1 MVFHSKSLDFSCS
14 EESFIP
20 GSASVGQES
29 PCLSRSIR
37 SAVGEFTLAHGAIL
51 LDVPD
56 GEHPLSAT
64 HHGHPICKIH
74 RFYPPNTS
82 GSCSRARRVFQ
93 HLPVLL
99 QRLRA
104 TSLLPLL
111 LFPESVLHLAAK
123 EILFKRKS
131 DRATSLIRTQCPP
144 THSLP
149 VSFPLECL
157 LFRLAMHVKLGWR
170 EGCRRHLEGLSI
182 PHSGVPQ
189 TLAVSF
195 GCSSLLSP
203 IPYAY
208 HCLISL
214 SRGQF
219 QGVLLPTPQD
229 LLSLVSKLKWKQ
241 SPLLPHPI
249 VLASPS

>member
-51 LDVPD
+51 LDVAD
-56 GEHPLSAT
+56 GESFLSPLSAT
-64 HHGHPICKIH
+64 HHGHPISKIH

-82 GSCSRARRVFQ
+82 DSCSRPRRVFQ

-104 TSLLPLL
+104 TLLPLL
-111 LFPESVLHLAAK
+111 PFPESVLHLAAK

-131 DRATSLIRTQCPP
+131 DRATPLIRTQCPQLTLSP
-144 THSLP
+144 SPSLWN
-149 VSFPLECL
+149 V
-157 LFRLAMHVKLGWR
+157 
-170 EGCRRHLEGLSI
+170 
-182 PHSGVPQ
+182 
-189 TLAVSF
+189 
-195 GCSSLLSP
+195 CSSGWP
-203 IPYAY
+203 
-208 HCLISL
+208 C
-214 SRGQF
+214 
-219 QGVLLPTPQD
+219 
-229 LLSLVSKLKWKQ
+229 K
-241 SPLLPHPI
+241 
-249 VLASPS
+249 